1 MNATT
6 STFRPREYWSDR
18 VTGDGSLANVG
29 HVALGHYNRYAYPL
43 RLEALSRAVAGL
55 VPARC
60 RVFDGGF
67 GEGVYLDYW
76 LRRGAASLA
85 GVDFSPRAVTAAR
98 RRFPG
103 ADLRPGDLSLA
114 EDLTAFGRFEVVTAI
129 DVLYHVVDD
138 AAWAA
143 ALTNLLGLV
152 EENGIFVASD
162 KFPALGSW
170 QPMPHVRRRP
180 LALWRA
186 ILVGQGFQVIRR
198 VPVFVLMDDP
208 ITCGSHPWLGHLAR
222 IQWKGLTKLIRL
234 AGGAPVLHRGVAR
247 AVACTQLPVERLLLR
262 LLARTPNLELLV
274 ARRSGGAAARA
285 A

>member
-55 VPARC
+55 VPPRY

-76 LRRGAASLA
+76 TRRGAASVC

-98 RRFPG
+98 GRFPG
-103 ADLRPGDLSLA
+103 TDLRQGDLSLA
-114 EDLTAFGRFEVVTAI
+114 EELAGFGRFEVVTAI

-138 AAWAA
+138 TAWAA
-143 ALTNLLGLV
+143 ALANLLALV
-152 EENGIFVASD
+152 DGDGIFVTSD
-162 KFPALGSW
+162 KFPALRTW

-186 ILVGQGFQVIRR
+186 GLAAAGFEVIRR

-208 ITCGSHPWLGHLAR
+208 ITCGSHPWLGHLAWL
-222 IQWKGLTKLIRL
+222 QWKGLTKLIRL
-234 AGGAPVLHRGVAR
+234 AAGVPALHRGVAA
-247 AVACTQLPVERLLLR
+247 AVARSQRPVERLLLR
-262 LLARTPNLELLV
+262 MLSQTPNLELLV
-274 ARRSGGAAARA
+274 ARRVGARA
-285 A
+285 ASAA